1 MFEPLKDLFDP
12 PIKEHRIFFLHI
24 AKCGGT
30 SISNAIAKCYKPWR
44 AENVANV
51 VTLDEE
57 AARFADQHALSGY
70 RHVRRDLL
78 NYLMAMPNIKCL
90 SGHFQYSHIAHE
102 TFLNQWHFV
111 TVLRDPVARWLS
123 HYRYNAT
130 RGRINIPIEE
140 FIETNQARSFGRA
153 FVDEITEDLDRN
165 TFGIDALTEIALSRY
180 RKFSVIGTIEHSA
193 DFAQRFEEKFGHK
206 LRIPHLNRTP
216 EQRDP
221 NNLSGVIL
229 QRIHD
234 LCAPD
239 IQLHRTL
246 FPAQG

>member
-1 MFEPLKDLFDP
+1 MFEPLKDRLDP

-30 SISNAIAKCYKPWR
+30 SMSNAITKCYKPWR

-51 VTLDEE
+51 FTLDEE
-57 AARFADQHALSGY
+57 AARFADQHALWGY

-78 NYLMAMPNIKCL
+78 NYLMATPHIKCL
-90 SGHFQYSHIAHE
+90 SGHFHYSHIAHE
-102 TFLNQWHFV
+102 TFRNQWHFV

-123 HYRYNAT
+123 HYRYNST
-130 RGRINIPIEE
+130 RGCINIPIEE
-140 FIETNQARSFGRA
+140 FIETNQARSFGHT
-153 FVDEITEDLDRN
+153 FVDEVTEDMDRN
-165 TFGIDALTEIALSRY
+165 TLGIDALTEIALSRY

-206 LRIPHLNRTP
+206 LSIPHLNRTP
-216 EQRDP
+216 ERQYLS
-221 NNLSGVIL
+221 NLSGAIL
-229 QRIHD
+229 QRIND

-246 FPAQG
+246 FPD